1 MLLIINADDFGLDE
15 AINKGVV
22 EAFKK
27 GLCSSTTL
35 MTNTPGFQQACQL
48 VHENKLLKH
57 VGVHLVLRDG
67 YPLTEKIKYF
77 PKFCNGEGQLCFSPK
92 AMFVPLEV
100 SEKKA
105 LAEEI
110 RAQIRRC
117 REYGIPL
124 THLDTH
130 HHLHLIWE
138 ISSVLI
144 PILKQEDIPYLRIKE
159 NTNPDIP
166 FRFKIYN
173 HIFNYRLK
181 IMGLARTKY
190 YGSIAQFL
198 ALREKLNSL
207 DVIESFSITVYPKI
221 NAQQMLIDRIY
232 DKEVDLET
240 EVKQIDIYKDIISYS
255 GARFCYLVL
264 MLWIYFE
271 FCAL

>member
-1 MLLIINADDFGLDE
+1 MILIINADDFALDE
-15 AINKGVV
+15 ATNKGVV

-35 MTNTPGFQQACQL
+35 MVNMPGFQEACQL
-48 VHENKLLKH
+48 VHENNLLKH
-57 VGVHLVLRDG
+57 VGIHLVLRDG

-77 PKFCNGEGQLCFSPK
+77 PKFCSCDGQLCFSPK
-92 AMFVPLEV
+92 ATFTYLGG

-130 HHLHLIWE
+130 YHQHLIWE
-138 ISSVLI
+138 IMSVLI
-144 PILKQEDIPYLRIKE
+144 PILKQEDIPYIRIKE

-166 FRFKIYN
+166 FRFKVYT

-190 YGSIAQFL
+190 YGSIGQFL
-198 ALREKLNSL
+198 ALRKKLNSL
-207 DVIESFSITVYPKI
+207 DAINSFSISVYPKI
-221 NAQQMLIDRIY
+221 NAQQMLIGRIY
-232 DKEVDLET
+232 DKEVDLEK
-240 EVKQIDIYKDIISYS
+240 EVKQIDIYKDIVSYS
-255 GARFCYLVL
+255 GAKYL
-264 MLWIYFE
+264 
-271 FCAL
+271 